1 MDSACLDFNTAG
13 SQRTVEEYAR
23 LFEEFGE
30 EWCRDEGGEELE
42 QEATPLEP
50 ERKHIELYFSAMFRH
65 AGTQGWVSVRAFY
78 HDNTPFQKRL
88 WPCALSGGLKAV
100 IDHACDIALRAAL
113 DPNPVVVCPPL
124 AIFDN
129 RDRAR
134 EQDLIAG
141 LALSVELDQWPRKAL
156 EFLIELLGP
165 CTCVVRSGGTWTD
178 PQTGEVEDKLHAH
191 WRWAPHVASKEAL
204 ARQKEARRLAAAIVG
219 GDPTNVPAVH
229 PIRLPGSIHRKSEPR
244 LCTIEVLDAEAEI
257 DLDEALSKLK
267 AKAVELKVEAKGNG
281 ATNSYEDYA
290 SQQSNGAGQL
300 AYIANIIAGKDL
312 HVSIVGLAAYFVCS
326 GMGGGAATNAIRA
339 LMEHSAAQHETPGRW
354 QNRYN
359 DIPRAVSSAEAKFA
373 ADRAQAVN
381 PPPDQTSGAV
391 PEERYPL
398 YLHGEPNPGT
408 VIDWRVHQLVRK
420 VGVGLLSG
428 QWGLYKTFIAVDF
441 AVACMIPRPFA
452 GREIAE
458 RCGVLFIAAEG
469 SEEVPLRLEAAS
481 DGKDK
486 LPFVWADDCPS
497 LMENYAFSDLLKI
510 AKSANDVLMSQRNT
524 PLGLIIIDTMAASAG
539 FTDEGSAA
547 EAQRVMNVLHR
558 VAKATSVF
566 VMVVDHFGKNVEQGT
581 RGSSAKESFVS
592 TVLAV
597 LGERDQAGNTA
608 NVRMTARKVRGAKA
622 GMEFPF
628 TTRLVTVPPTVDWLA
643 GDTLVIDWEADKDPL
658 DLNSAGPQKV
668 KRKVW
673 PGHLILFRNAL
684 NKALAAPS
692 SFEHQPFK
700 DGGTYLVV
708 DSAVVR
714 WEFNRVYN
722 AEGDTEEQRAAT
734 RTRQYNR
741 HLQKAQE
748 LELIGVAADATLPS
762 QGYRKVTLL
771 WRTDGE

>member
-1 MDSACLDFNTAG
+1 
-13 SQRTVEEYAR
+13 
-23 LFEEFGE
+23 
-30 EWCRDEGGEELE
+30 
-42 QEATPLEP
+42 
-50 ERKHIELYFSAMFRH
+50 MFRH
-65 AGTQGWVSVRAFY
+65 VGTEGWVSVRAFY
-78 HDNTPFQKRL
+78 HDNKPFQQRL
-88 WPCALSGGLKAV
+88 WPCALRGGLKGV
-100 IDHACDIALRAAL
+100 IDHAYDIALRAAL

-129 RDRAR
+129 RDHAR
-134 EQDLIAG
+134 EQDLVTG
-141 LALSVELDQWPRKAL
+141 VALSVELDQWPRKAL
-156 EFLIELLGP
+156 EFLTELLGP
-165 CTCVVRSGGTWTD
+165 CTCIVRSGGTWTD

-191 WRWAPHVASKEAL
+191 WRWAPHAASKEAL
-204 ARQKEARRLAAAIVG
+204 AQQKEARRLAAAIAG

-229 PIRLPGSIHRKSEPR
+229 PIRLPGSIHRKGEPR
-244 LCTIEVLDAEAEI
+244 LCAIEVLDAEAEI
-257 DLDEALSKLK
+257 SLDEALSRLK
-267 AKAVELKVEAKGNG
+267 AKAVELKVETKGNG
-281 ATNSYEDYA
+281 AATNPYEDYA
-290 SQQSNGAGQL
+290 NQHTNGAGQL

-339 LMEHSAAQHETPGRW
+339 LMEQSAAQRDPSPRW

-359 DIPRAVSSAEAKFA
+359 DIPRAVASAEAKFA
-373 ADRAQAVN
+373 ADSAQAAN
-381 PPPDQTSGAV
+381 PPPDPATGTVQ
-391 PEERYPL
+391 ERYPL

-441 AVACMIPRPFA
+441 AVACMTPRPFA
-452 GREIAE
+452 GREISE

-469 SEEVPLRLEAAS
+469 SEEVPLRLEAAY

-486 LPFVWADDCPS
+486 LPFVWADECPS
-497 LMENYAFSDLLKI
+497 LIEKYAFGDLLKI
-510 AKSANDVLMSQRNT
+510 AKAANDALMSQRNT

-547 EAQRVMNVLHR
+547 EAQKVMTVLHR
-558 VAKATSVF
+558 VAKAMSVF

-628 TTRLVTVPPTVDWLA
+628 TTRLVTVPPTPDWVA
-643 GDTLVIDWEADKDPL
+643 GDTLVIDWAADKDPL

-668 KRKVW
+668 KRKIW
-673 PGHLILFRNAL
+673 PNHLTLFRNAL
-684 NKALAAPS
+684 NKALSGPA

-700 DGGTYLVV
+700 DGGTHRVV
-708 DSAVVR
+708 NNDDVR
-714 WEFNRVYN
+714 FEFRRTYN
-722 AEGDTEEQRAAT
+722 AEGDTEEQRAET
-734 RTRQYNR
+734 RKKAYNR

-762 QGYRKVTLL
+762 QSYRKVTLL